1 MTSWPPSTHAWK
13 KSSNEIMTTDDHTHL
28 VHHRTEF
35 DDWRSLT
42 IGVYMALVGYAVMV
56 GLPVISTA
64 WVDNL
69 GFSEVEVGRV
79 AGADLGGLAIGA
91 VLAALFV
98 AKVDRRHLAVFAA
111 VLTIAANALCMVYK
125 GYEVTLWLRLLAG
138 TGAGIYTGIA
148 VATIGGHSKPAFA
161 FGVELF
167 AFAGS
172 QGAEL
177 ALLPYLSMEGIYT
190 TLIVTYVVGLLFIS
204 WLPRRP
210 VDKTLDVEIDVEEP
224 SGEHHVEHKHVPAY
238 VPWMVLSAIVLT
250 YINIGAYWTYI
261 ELSTVDSAASPEW
274 VADMLWISSVFSV
287 IGCLFAVLLSNRF
300 GLARPLL
307 VTLVFQASIVVMLV
321 FGITNFTVAFSM
333 YFFNFCWI
341 FVDIY
346 QSATIANVDH
356 SGRFPAMIPAA
367 QGLGNFLGP
376 NIAASVLA
384 WNFGYNGV
392 FIMCASA
399 SIAAMLVYLYMYLM
413 LKKTI
418 PALAD
423 AS

>member
-1 MTSWPPSTHAWK
+1 MTSDGSK
-13 KSSNEIMTTDDHTHL
+13 L
-28 VHHRTEF
+28 LHHKTKF

-42 IGVYMALVGYAVMV
+42 IGIYMALAGYAVMV
-56 GLPVISTA
+56 GLPVISTS
-64 WVDNL
+64 WVNNL
-69 GFSEVEVGRV
+69 GLSEIEVGRV

-91 VLAALFV
+91 VISALFV
-98 AKVDRRHLAVFAA
+98 ARLDRRYMAAGAA
-111 VLTIAANALCMVYK
+111 VITIAANALCIFYQSYDAMI
-125 GYEVTLWLRLLAG
+125 WLRLTAG
-138 TGAGIYTGIA
+138 IGAGIYTGIA
-148 VATIGGHSKPAFA
+148 VATISGHSRPAFA
-161 FGVELF
+161 FGLELF

-177 ALLPYLSMEGIYT
+177 KLLPLLSIEGAYVAFIA
-190 TLIVTYVVGLLFIS
+190 TYVVGLLFIA

-210 VDKTLDVEIDVEEP
+210 VDKALDVAIDVEDP
-224 SGEHHVEHKHVPAY
+224 GGQHHAEHKHVPAY
-238 VPWMVLSAIVLT
+238 VPWMVLAAIVFT

-274 VADMLWISSVFSV
+274 VASMLWVSSVFSV
-287 IGCLFAVLLSNRF
+287 IGCLFAVLLSNRY

-321 FGITNFTVAFSM
+321 FGITNFSVAFSM
-333 YFFNFCWI
+333 FFFNFCWI

-346 QSATIANVDH
+346 QAATISNVDH

-376 NIAASVLA
+376 NIAATVLA
-384 WNFGYNGV
+384 YGFGYSGV
-392 FIMCASA
+392 FILCGMA

-413 LKKTI
+413 LKKSI

-423 AS
+423 SS

>member
-1 MTSWPPSTHAWK
+1 M
-13 KSSNEIMTTDDHTHL
+13 TDDGEKL
-28 VHHRTEF
+28 IHHHTEF

-42 IGVYMALVGYAVMV
+42 IGIYMALVGYTVMV
-56 GLPVISTA
+56 GLPVMSTS
-64 WVDNL
+64 WVNNL
-69 GFSEVEVGRV
+69 GFTEIEVGRV

-91 VLAALFV
+91 LIAAMFV
-98 AKVDRRHLAVFAA
+98 AKIDRRHLAAGAA
-111 VLTIAANALCMVYK
+111 VFTIAANLLCIVYQA
-125 GYEVTLWLRLLAG
+125 YDVTVWLRLAAG
-138 TGAGIYTGIA
+138 IGAGVYTGIA
-148 VATIGGHSKPAFA
+148 VATIGGHSRPAFA
-161 FGVELF
+161 FGLELF

-172 QGAEL
+172 QGAT
-177 ALLPYLSMEGIYT
+177 LLFFPYLSIEGIYI
-190 TLIVTYVVGLLFIS
+190 TLVVTYVVGLLFIS

-210 VDKTLDVEIDVEEP
+210 VDKTLDIEVDVEEP
-224 SGEHHVEHKHVPAY
+224 SGGHHVEHKHVPAY
-238 VPWMVLSAIVLT
+238 VPWMVLTAIVFT

-261 ELSTVDSAASPEW
+261 ELSTVDSAASPDW
-274 VADMLWISSVFSV
+274 VASMLWVSSVFSV
-287 IGCLFAVLLSNRF
+287 IGCLFAVLLSNRY

-307 VTLVFQASIVVMLV
+307 VTLVFQAVIVVMLV
-321 FGITNFTVAFSM
+321 FGITNATVAFSM
-333 YFFNFCWI
+333 FFFNFCWI

-346 QSATIANVDH
+346 QAATIANVDH

-376 NIAASVLA
+376 NMAATVLA
-384 WNFGYNGV
+384 WGLGYNGV
-392 FIMCASA
+392 FIMCAMA

>member
-1 MTSWPPSTHAWK
+1 M
-13 KSSNEIMTTDDHTHL
+13 TDDSSKL
-28 VHHRTEF
+28 LHHRTEF

-42 IGVYMALVGYAVMV
+42 IGIYMALVGYAVMV
-56 GLPVISTA
+56 GIPVISTS
-64 WVDNL
+64 WVNNL
-69 GFSEVEVGRV
+69 GFTEVEVGRV

-91 VLAALFV
+91 VISAFFV
-98 AKVDRRHLAVFAA
+98 ARVDSRYMTAAAASVAILAN
-111 VLTIAANALCMVYK
+111 VLCIFYQS
-125 GYEVTLWLRLLAG
+125 YEITLWLRLMAG
-138 TGAGIYTGIA
+138 IGAGVYTGIA
-148 VATIGGHSKPAFA
+148 VATIGGHSRPAFA
-161 FGVELF
+161 FGLELF

-177 ALLPYLSMEGIYT
+177 KLLPYLSIEGVYIA
-190 TLIVTYVVGLLFIS
+190 LIMTFVIGLLFIS

-210 VDKTLDVEIDVEEP
+210 VDKSLDIEVEVEEP
-224 SGEHHVEHKHVPAY
+224 DGAHHTEHQHVPAY
-238 VPWMVLSAIVLT
+238 VPWMVLTAVVFT

-261 ELSTVDSAASPEW
+261 ELATADSDASPDW
-274 VADMLWISSVFSV
+274 VASMLWVTSVFSV

-307 VTLVFQASIVVMLV
+307 VTLLFQASIVVMLV
-321 FGITNFTVAFSM
+321 FGITNTTVAISMFS
-333 YFFNFCWI
+333 FNFCWI

-346 QSATIANVDH
+346 QSATVANVDH
-356 SGRFPAMIPAA
+356 SGRYVALLPAA

-376 NIAASVLA
+376 NIAASVLSLA
-384 WNFGYNGV
+384 FGYEGV

-399 SIAAMLVYLYMYLM
+399 SIMAMLVYLYMYLM
-413 LKKTI
+413 LRRTI

>member
-1 MTSWPPSTHAWK
+1 MTK
-13 KSSNEIMTTDDHTHL
+13 DGGKL
-28 VHHRTEF
+28 LHHRTIF

-42 IGVYMALVGYAVMV
+42 IGIYMALVGYAVMV

-64 WVDNL
+64 WVENL
-69 GFSEVEVGRV
+69 GFTEVEVGRV

-91 VLAALFV
+91 VISALFV
-98 AKVDRRHLAVFAA
+98 ATVNRRYMAA
-111 VLTIAANALCMVYK
+111 GAALVAIAANALCIVYQS
-125 GYEVTLWLRLLAG
+125 YEAVLWLRLLAG
-138 TGAGIYTGIA
+138 IGAGVYTGIA
-148 VATIGGHSKPAFA
+148 VATIGGHSRPAFA
-161 FGVELF
+161 FGLELF

-177 ALLPYLSMEGIYT
+177 KLLPYLTMEGIYIA
-190 TLIVTYVVGLLFIS
+190 LIVTYVIGLLFIS
-204 WLPRRP
+204 WLPKHP
-210 VDKTLDVEIDVEEP
+210 VEKALDVEVDIEEP
-224 SGEHHVEHKHVPAY
+224 GGEHHAEHRHVPAY
-238 VPWMVLSAIVLT
+238 VPWLVLTAIVLT
-250 YINIGAYWTYI
+250 YVNIGAYWTYI
-261 ELSTVDSAASPEW
+261 ELSTVDSDASQEW
-274 VADMLWISSVFSV
+274 VASMLWISSVFSV
-287 IGCLFAVLLSNRF
+287 IGCLFAVLLSNRY

-307 VTLVFQASIVVMLV
+307 VTLVFQAGIVFMLT
-321 FGITNFTVAFSM
+321 FGITNATVAFSM
-333 YFFNFCWI
+333 FFFNFCWI

-346 QSATIANVDH
+346 QAATIANVDH

-392 FIMCASA
+392 FIMCAAA

-413 LKKTI
+413 LKKSI

-423 AS
+423 AP